1 MLRLFLVEI
10 TPTGTLYIPINT
22 QRNVTCHLERNKAI
36 SAWGI
41 ILNDG
46 TPMVFVP
53 GQVSTIPGF
62 AGRRVNGAVNTVLIT
77 VNTTETSV
85 TGLSC
90 SSIIDSVLVPSTV
103 NVTVYGEKLCALKAL
118 YLYILK

>member
-1 MLRLFLVEI
+1 
-10 TPTGTLYIPINT
+10 
-22 QRNVTCHLERNKAI
+22 
-36 SAWGI
+36 
-41 ILNDG
+41 
-46 TPMVFVP
+46 MVFVP

-62 AGRRVNGAVNTVLIT
+62 AGRYVNGAFNTVLIT

-90 SSIIDSVLVPSTV
+90 SSIIDNVIVPSTI
-103 NVTVYGEKLCALKAL
+103 NVTIYGEKLCALKAL

>member
-1 MLRLFLVEI
+1 MLLLFLVDI
-10 TPTGTLYIPINT
+10 TPTGPLYYIPINT
-22 QRNVTCHLERNKAI
+22 QRNVTCQGNKAI
-36 SAWGI
+36 ASWGI
-41 ILNDG
+41 ILKDG

-53 GQVSTIPGF
+53 EQESTIPGF

-90 SSIIDSVLVPSTV
+90 YSIGVLVTSTI
-103 NVTVYGEKLCALKAL
+103 NVTIYGE
-118 YLYILK
+118 